1 MIVRGALVDKIGEC
15 GALVTT
21 IGILDALAI
30 KVGICGAL
38 AKAVVGGDTLANGCD
53 NDGWV
58 GECDASSVTEE
69 GYLSVARR
77 LEVEVLVT
85 GADLTDLGD
94 GFG

>member
-38 AKAVVGGDTLANGCD
+38 VNGCD

-58 GECDASSVTEE
+58 GE
-69 GYLSVARR
+69 
-77 LEVEVLVT
+77 
-85 GADLTDLGD
+85 
-94 GFG
+94 